1 MRSKGGNKASTAL
14 DNSLCDS
21 TGCWEVDT
29 SDATTRATIQKFKD
43 AGRGV
48 VSSAQAAGKLRAVT
62 AMLRRFARL
71 ILTWA
76 RLQLRRERQ
85 QRATR

>member
-1 MRSKGGNKASTAL
+1 MRSKGGKRASKAQ

-48 VSSAQAAGKLRAVT
+48 VPSARAAGEFSAFQPPAVS
-62 AMLRRFARL
+62 
-71 ILTWA
+71 
-76 RLQLRRERQ
+76 
-85 QRATR
+85 